1 MTSKHKVLRAI
12 ARMTPAEMLVL
23 YAYICDT
30 CDIKNF
36 PSALEKRVNEVYNTF
51 YAQHKEEAVELIK
64 ARIKAR
70 HARKAQN
77 I

>member
-12 ARMTPAEMLVL
+12 ARMTPAETLVL

-30 CDIKNF
+30 HDAKNF
-36 PSALEKRVNEVYNTF
+36 PAALERHVNEVYEAL
-51 YAQHKEEAVELIK
+51 YSKHKEEAVELIK